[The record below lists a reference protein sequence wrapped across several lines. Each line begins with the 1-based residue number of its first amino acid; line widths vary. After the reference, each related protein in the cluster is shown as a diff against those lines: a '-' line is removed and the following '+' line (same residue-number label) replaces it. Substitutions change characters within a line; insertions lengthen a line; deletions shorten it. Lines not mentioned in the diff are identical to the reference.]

1 MWIDYCNFGRMV
13 FEDPSDVHRLFRRA
27 ISFVGKDYLCHIL
40 WDKYIDFEFSLKHW
54 SSLADIYI
62 QTLRFPTKKLHHYYD
77 SFKKLVEIWEE
88 EMESHS
94 NPSMTT
100 SVEPM
105 LDNEVSI
112 CYSQDDISC
121 IIKDLLDP
129 SIGSARFKALQ
140 KYMSIGEQ
148 SFQKASQLNEKISY
162 FETRIKRSYFHVKPL
177 DVSQLENWHHYLDFA
192 ELHGD
197 FDWAVKLY
205 ERCLIP
211 CANYPEFWIRY
222 TEFVESKGGR
232 EIAHYALD
240 RATQIFLK
248 RVSVIHLFNARF
260 RERIRDE
267 FNARA
272 AFLQCDTE
280 SDSDFVENVVM
291 RSNMEKRLGNFI
303 AASTIYNE
311 AIEKAAAKEK
321 WHILPTLYVNF
332 SRLKHMTNNSEDAA
346 RDILIDGIKQVPY
359 CKLLIEELIKFGIT
373 HRGSSHLNVI
383 DAIVANAISP
393 RPGVS
398 QGFSATEREQISN
411 QYLEFVDL
419 CGTILDVRKAWNQHI
434 RLFPESVRASLFC
447 PAMGTKQWKITLE
460 THEETHVSLPHQPSG
475 DSGSQCLTQTPLQD
489 KKLSPLENHDTQA
502 AHPATDQVSDQKLP
516 LLENHDMLS
525 NKVSDQELPLLEN
538 PNDLSDKNQE
548 SVFQAKVDLLQSGE
562 PDNNVNE
569 SVHMVYLKV
578 SEPSGKDVEPNLS
591 LDLKTQ
597 VADVTEST
605 PASLEF
611 SKEND
616 VHKEHGH
623 EPEQD
628 LKPPSLEGLSLDTQ
642 DAKSPGPISPTAYDS
657 GAPDKTV
664 LSDGNVPKSE
674 ALKNSMVNENMLE
687 SGQNAIVDRIISSPL
702 STQATASAQTNT
714 GHVSPSSSAS
724 NQSSM
729 AHTRLQPQK
738 LENNGKN
745 WHQKGSSDR
754 FRRDSKSGFR
764 GHSHKRMHKQLQSSP
779 QRMHPRAEKD
789 MNRDYPSQSQFSKN
803 LQVQQGGQLQSQYP
817 ASNVQANQTASQAW
831 AMHNLQQQNLSHAF
845 QYQPL
850 IHPGMNPQSQMSQHP
865 SQSNEQQGNV
875 QNNQAYNQMWQ
886 YYYNQQQQLLW
897 QQQQLLQHQQPQ
909 QQQLLQQQYQ
919 QQLLQMQYLQQQQ
932 QQQQQQQLLLQQQ
945 QPYQMQ
951 QQQQQLH
958 QQPYQQQHLLYLQQQ
973 QLQLQQPQHQQSL
986 QQQKHHPQQQ
996 TSSPQ
1001 QHPHDQEKGQSM
1013 QQTNSSLVQD
1023 RVSSQPDTDTIE
1035 SSASPHPVYPN

>member
-1 MWIDYCNFGRMV
+1 MEEQISNTETECQFMEHDSTVVFKKIKLHEAVAEGSLDFDEWISLISETEKTYPDNIEKICLAYDSFLSKFPLCYGYWRKYINHKIRLCTVDKVVEAFERAVLSATYSVDMWIDYCNFGRMV
-13 FEDPSDVHRLFRRA
+13 FEDPSDV
-27 ISFVGKDYLCHIL
+27 
-40 WDKYIDFEFSLKHW
+40 
-54 SSLADIYI
+54 
-62 QTLRFPTKKLHHYYD
+62 Q

-140 KYMSIGEQ
+140 KYISIGEQ
-148 SFQKASQLNEKISY
+148 SFQKASQLNEKICY

-232 EIAHYALD
+232 EIAHYAVD

-332 SRLKHMTNNSEDAA
+332 SRLKHMTTDSEDAA

-398 QGFSATEREQISN
+398 QGFSATEREQISK
-411 QYLEFVDL
+411 QYLEVKF
-419 CGTILDVRKAWNQHI
+419 
-434 RLFPESVRASLFC
+434 SL
-447 PAMGTKQWKITLE
+447 
-460 THEETHVSLPHQPSG
+460 
-475 DSGSQCLTQTPLQD
+475 
-489 KKLSPLENHDTQA
+489 
-502 AHPATDQVSDQKLP
+502 
-516 LLENHDMLS
+516 
-525 NKVSDQELPLLEN
+525 
-538 PNDLSDKNQE
+538 
-548 SVFQAKVDLLQSGE
+548 
-562 PDNNVNE
+562 
-569 SVHMVYLKV
+569 
-578 SEPSGKDVEPNLS
+578 
-591 LDLKTQ
+591 
-597 VADVTEST
+597 
-605 PASLEF
+605 
-611 SKEND
+611 
-616 VHKEHGH
+616 
-623 EPEQD
+623 
-628 LKPPSLEGLSLDTQ
+628 
-642 DAKSPGPISPTAYDS
+642 
-657 GAPDKTV
+657 
-664 LSDGNVPKSE
+664 
-674 ALKNSMVNENMLE
+674 
-687 SGQNAIVDRIISSPL
+687 
-702 STQATASAQTNT
+702 
-714 GHVSPSSSAS
+714 
-724 NQSSM
+724 
-729 AHTRLQPQK
+729 
-738 LENNGKN
+738 
-745 WHQKGSSDR
+745 
-754 FRRDSKSGFR
+754 
-764 GHSHKRMHKQLQSSP
+764 
-779 QRMHPRAEKD
+779 
-789 MNRDYPSQSQFSKN
+789 
-803 LQVQQGGQLQSQYP
+803 
-817 ASNVQANQTASQAW
+817 
-831 AMHNLQQQNLSHAF
+831 
-845 QYQPL
+845 
-850 IHPGMNPQSQMSQHP
+850 
-865 SQSNEQQGNV
+865 
-875 QNNQAYNQMWQ
+875 
-886 YYYNQQQQLLW
+886 
-897 QQQQLLQHQQPQ
+897 
-909 QQQLLQQQYQ
+909 
-919 QQLLQMQYLQQQQ
+919 
-932 QQQQQQQLLLQQQ
+932 
-945 QPYQMQ
+945 
-951 QQQQQLH
+951 
-958 QQPYQQQHLLYLQQQ
+958 
-973 QLQLQQPQHQQSL
+973 
-986 QQQKHHPQQQ
+986 
-996 TSSPQ
+996 
-1001 QHPHDQEKGQSM
+1001 
-1013 QQTNSSLVQD
+1013 
-1023 RVSSQPDTDTIE
+1023 
-1035 SSASPHPVYPN
+1035 